1 MVCFDRTKGW
11 KEAGSL
17 IVQGFFM
24 PINYRGSAVEHPQ
37 ISCHFS
43 LPTIWGARNSV
54 GRSAIPLVSVEYIF
68 FCARSMMRTYHET
81 SHIVVSFPGF
91 PHQIPCSGS
100 AHRGAL
106 HHGWRG
112 RRQDKAG
119 SRGLR
124 GGGSQGLGRRVRP
137 KCRVTA
143 RDSEGRSEAA
153 RHPLKLGL
161 YRRPATH
168 SV

>member
-24 PINYRGSAVEHPQ
+24 PYIYRGPAVELPQ
-37 ISCHFS
+37 SSCHFS
-43 LPTIWGARNSV
+43 LPTIWGARNSI

-68 FCARSMMRTYHET
+68 FCAHSMMRTYHET

-100 AHRGAL
+100 PGTIGSGRAL
-106 HHGWRG
+106 ASH
-112 RRQDKAG
+112 Q
-119 SRGLR
+119 L
-124 GGGSQGLGRRVRP
+124 
-137 KCRVTA
+137 
-143 RDSEGRSEAA
+143 
-153 RHPLKLGL
+153 
-161 YRRPATH
+161 PA
-168 SV
+168 SCQ

>member
-68 FCARSMMRTYHET
+68 FCAHSMMRTYHET

-91 PHQIPCSGS
+91 HIKYLAQAQMTVSEVLDIQRDLYFAMYPE
-100 AHRGAL
+100 
-106 HHGWRG
+106 
-112 RRQDKAG
+112 AG
-119 SRGLR
+119 SGAYVEWKKTDKERLA
-124 GGGSQGLGRRVRP
+124 
-137 KCRVTA
+137 KT
-143 RDSEGRSEAA
+143 
-153 RHPLKLGL
+153 
-161 YRRPATH
+161 Y
-168 SV
+168 